1 MRSDDPAALK
11 EIILSVQQRASTITM
26 DSTPTD
32 TPQKKESTNSNSN
45 SNGKSDQPEET
56 FSSRVRFM
64 LQTIYDLK
72 NNKQRMVEDSP
83 AIHIKKSMKNYLNK
97 RGTY

>member
-1 MRSDDPAALK
+1 
-11 EIILSVQQRASTITM
+11 M

-32 TPQKKESTNSNSN
+32 TPQKKESTNSN
-45 SNGKSDQPEET
+45 GKNDQPEET

-72 NNKQRMVEDSP
+72 NNKQRTVEDSP
-83 AIHIKKSMKNYLNK
+83 AIHVKKSMKNYLNK
-97 RGTY
+97 RGTYYR